1 YGLYDYLRN
10 SIQQLELPQR
20 KAALIVP
27 AFETL
32 HYRLT
37 FPKSKAELLSMLD
50 MGSLYTFRYH
60 VWPKGHAPTDYAKW
74 RTATVP
80 YRVAW
85 QPDFEPYVVVR
96 RDCPKYDQRF
106 VGFGWNKVSHI
117 MELDA
122 QEYELLV
129 LPNAFMIHMPHAPSF
144 DISKFRLS
152 VGYRGCLQ
160 TLREEFHQDLS
171 RRYGAAALKYLTAER
186 SL

>member
-1 YGLYDYLRN
+1 MGQPVERIPYVLCLPRGAASSPQSPI
-10 SIQQLELPQR
+10 SIP
-20 KAALIVP
+20 P
-27 AFETL
+27 C
-32 HYRLT
+32 
-37 FPKSKAELLSMLD
+37 
-50 MGSLYTFRYH
+50 RYH

-122 QEYELLV
+122 QVGEGLLLAPRRRWV
-129 LPNAFMIHMPHAPSF
+129 LCVWGGSWPGSDVLVPPS
-144 DISKFRLS
+144 R
-152 VGYRGCLQ
+152 CCQ
-160 TLREEFHQDLS
+160 
-171 RRYGAAALKYLTAER
+171 
-186 SL
+186 